1 MDQDARIL
9 ELTAQLA
16 EAANGQ
22 VAREQLGAG
31 FGGAVRADRPPA
43 PIDKKIIEKPT
54 KYNGDTGKFPEFQDG
69 LKEYL
74 DLHDERWKPILEG
87 IEASTQPLGMQEVI
101 DITRHAGAS
110 EYQVEFMKQLFNYLK
125 AFAGGEANRMII
137 AGGRDGVYES
147 YRLMAEQGRSRRPE
161 HVMVLRNKVNNPVK
175 PAGLAGL
182 VSAITDWEKDLAY
195 LMRIKAEYH
204 MDAEDKRLILI
215 NMCPKELQ
223 DYFLR

>member
-1 MDQDARIL
+1 
-9 ELTAQLA
+9 
-16 EAANGQ
+16 
-22 VAREQLGAG
+22 
-31 FGGAVRADRPPA
+31 
-43 PIDKKIIEKPT
+43 
-54 KYNGDTGKFPEFQDG
+54 
-69 LKEYL
+69 
-74 DLHDERWKPILEG
+74 
-87 IEASTQPLGMQEVI
+87 MQEVI

-125 AFAGGEANRMII
+125 AFTGGDANRMII